1 MADIKKIKIG
11 SNTYN
16 LRDDRIITL
25 TDGGSTT
32 AGT

>member
-11 SNTYN
+11 ETTYD
-16 LRDDRIITL
+16 LRDGRIITL
-25 TDGGSTT
+25 TDSGSTT